1 MMWLVDHVGFGI
13 DTDRTD
19 ISYRIFNDYFDLPIH
34 AEAEVIVEYKYA
46 VEAVQTLRDLVVEN
60 EYPVNYIT
68 EVSIALTMYS
78 CTSVCIYLCIYEI
91 LGKPLF
97 MCMEI
102 SCLYMCVH
110 AVEMNK
116 LLMLL
121 HE

>member
-1 MMWLVDHVGFGI
+1 MMWLVDYVGFGI

-34 AEAEVIVEYKYA
+34 AEGEVIVEYKYA

-78 CTSVCIYLCIYEI
+78 CTSVCIHLCIYEI

-110 AVEMNK
+110 
-116 LLMLL
+116 
-121 HE
+121 